1 MLAGFLNT
9 LSLRSATHH
18 VDCSSLSIN
27 LTFHLSPYSYT
38 DEALVPPCVQ
48 LVVVML
54 GMSAPEQ
61 IQTSTDIASLSLSLS
76 LSPDVIPAL
85 VQPPSDKTSLKVSG
99 HHHYVR

>member
-27 LTFHLSPYSYT
+27 LTFHLSPCSYT

-54 GMSAPEQ
+54 GTSAPERL
-61 IQTSTDIASLSLSLS
+61 QTSTDKASLSLS